1 MLGVGFEPTPPERID
16 LKSTALDRSATQ
28 ASKFLLSVHDSS
40 GIWTH
45 AGDTHLISNQTP

>member
-1 MLGVGFEPTPPERID
+1 
-16 LKSTALDRSATQ
+16 
-28 ASKFLLSVHDSS
+28 LLSVHDSS